1 MWEAKEQDTV
11 LDILA
16 ERKSSFVEIQKYPLG
31 TSSKSQKLVGFLGLS
46 SVLGSIVNV
55 VQVHQLQKKKN
66 EYSQYTHGIWCALSS
81 IESGSLS
88 LTKIFPKI
96 GQHLSQL

>member
-31 TSSKSQKLVGFLGLS
+31 TSSKSQKLVGFVGLS
-46 SVLGSIVNV
+46 SVQGSIVNV
-55 VQVHQLQKKKN
+55 VQVHQLQKKTN
-66 EYSQYTHGIWCALSS
+66 IANIRMSFGAPCL
-81 IESGSLS
+81 L
-88 LTKIFPKI
+88 
-96 GQHLSQL
+96 